1 MILISW
7 ENIDVYLDKKDQN
20 IKIILIPRS
29 GFHGIEI
36 SIDFYWIFEIIYLS
50 NRQIE
55 NLYNLLVK
63 TTQDIN
69 NDQNRAKSV
78 HGNQSILDFKYEEDV
93 AQKYRNLIYRQIR
106 VINKTELLV
115 TSVLKPMKFDY
126 NFAFLNFIRDNY
138 YQLYLDANLS
148 FSDYLVS
155 YSNLFGLNRLEE
167 LIINSRWD
175 VREQAMKSVNFREF
189 INEWY
194 TKFGIYENSI
204 FYLLNLF
211 YRNEEIKATISP
223 KTIVLANYKP
233 QNGMSRVNEFVYEYL
248 NSKKE
253 EFQTINFGNFSS
265 DRVDVNLHDRIFITL
280 SPLDIEFFYKNMP
293 WLFQSRVKI
302 WYLIWE
308 LKVLPS
314 RTHNILE
321 DIDLILVP
329 SRFVYQSIPKSLQ
342 GKTRILPLRVN
353 NYIESPRKGLR
364 HKLQQNEKYL
374 LISFDYDS
382 DFDRKNPEL
391 ALEAYIKS
399 EIYEKYE
406 VKIRVVA
413 RNNSSKLKNLNKYRS
428 HKGIEFVENHLSN
441 EEYHEILLNAI
452 ALIST
457 HRSEGYGLNLS
468 EAMILGT
475 LVIATKYSGNMDFCD
490 VENSLLIK
498 NKIVQ
503 TKGFSDSVYS
513 RIPNAYWAEP
523 SLSSAV
529 KKIRYIFSNT
539 EECELLVENA
549 FKYAQ
554 EHLTNEQLQLKMNKI
569 LEITQ
574 SRK

>member
-7 ENIDVYLDKKDQN
+7 ENIDVYLDKQAQN
-20 IKIILIPRS
+20 IKIILCPRS
-29 GFHGIEI
+29 GFYGIEI
-36 SIDFYWIFEIIYLS
+36 SIDFYWIFEIIYLNNS
-50 NRQIE
+50 QVE
-55 NLYNLLVK
+55 NLYNLLVE

-69 NDQNRAKSV
+69 NHQDRAKGE
-78 HGNQSILDFKYEEDV
+78 HGSQSFLDFKYKEDV
-93 AQKYRNLIYRQIR
+93 AQKYRTLKYKQIR
-106 VINKTELLV
+106 VINKTDLLV

-126 NFAFLNFIRDNY
+126 NFSFLNFIRDNY
-138 YQLYLDANLS
+138 YPIYIDNNIS
-148 FSDYLVS
+148 FSDYLLS
-155 YSNLFGLNRLEE
+155 NSNLFGLNRVEE
-167 LIINSRWD
+167 LISNSRWD

-189 INEWY
+189 LNEWL

-211 YRNEEIKATISP
+211 YRSEELKKTRPP
-223 KTIVLANYKP
+223 KTIVLANYRS

-248 NSKKE
+248 NSRKE
-253 EFQTINFGNFSS
+253 EYQTINFGNMTS
-265 DRVDVNLHDRIFITL
+265 DIVDVNFHDRIFITL
-280 SPLDIEFFYKNMP
+280 TPLDIEFFYKNMP

-308 LKVLPS
+308 LKVLPLI
-314 RTHNILE
+314 TNKILE
-321 DIDLILVP
+321 DVDLILVP
-329 SRFVYQSIPKSLQ
+329 SRFVYQSVPKYLQ
-342 GKTRILPLRVN
+342 NKTRILPLKVN
-353 NYIESPRKGLR
+353 KYIDSPRKTLR
-364 HKLQQNEKYL
+364 HKLEQNEKYL

-391 ALEAYIKS
+391 ALEAYVKS
-399 EIYEKYE
+399 EIYEEYG
-406 VKIRVVA
+406 VKIRIVA

-468 EAMILGT
+468 EAMIMGT
-475 LVIATKYSGNMDFCD
+475 LVIATKYSGNLDFCD
-490 VENSLLIK
+490 VEKSLLIK

-503 TKGFSDSVYS
+503 TKGYSDSVYS

-539 EECELLVENA
+539 EECELLVEKA
-549 FKYAQ
+549 FKFTQ